1 MGLPSELTTIAERLR
16 DAGYATAGFS
26 ENPLVSQPFGMD
38 QGFEEF
44 DAVSVDQILART
56 QHSEP
61 LDFDIV
67 GKIEVFVTERDRSRP
82 YFLFVN
88 LLDPHGPYR
97 DREVNRFLPSGVSVG
112 ELWGR
117 SRLKKTANLICDR
130 LPSPDEVEILHGLYL
145 GGVAKADVKLGKIVK
160 STQGSGSADRPIVV
174 VTSDHGEQFGEHRLL
189 DHEFSVRA
197 PVLDIP
203 LVVHGLADT
212 EPGRIDA
219 PVELADVA
227 ASVLHWAGIERP
239 PDLAGRPLPTRV
251 SQTAGTGADLLAV
264 YSDEALKTPENWD
277 NEYKPLMN
285 RNAKRAGCGPKDRVF
300 GPMAAITRWPFK
312 LIWFRRYPAEL
323 YNLSWDPAERSDLAA
338 IEPEVSAS
346 LLKEIQRLM
355 NEAGI
360 ADGAGDEAVTP
371 SAAELKALRGLGYV
385 D

>member
-1 MGLPSELTTIAERLR
+1 
-16 DAGYATAGFS
+16 
-26 ENPLVSQPFGMD
+26 
-38 QGFEEF
+38 
-44 DAVSVDQILART
+44 
-56 QHSEP
+56 
-61 LDFDIV
+61 
-67 GKIEVFVTERDRSRP
+67 
-82 YFLFVN
+82 
-88 LLDPHGPYR
+88 
-97 DREVNRFLPSGVSVG
+97 
-112 ELWGR
+112 
-117 SRLKKTANLICDR
+117 
-130 LPSPDEVEILHGLYL
+130 
-145 GGVAKADVKLGKIVK
+145 
-160 STQGSGSADRPIVV
+160 
-174 VTSDHGEQFGEHRLL
+174 
-189 DHEFSVRA
+189 
-197 PVLDIP
+197 
-203 LVVHGLADT
+203 
-212 EPGRIDA
+212 
-219 PVELADVA
+219 
-227 ASVLHWAGIERP
+227 
-239 PDLAGRPLPTRV
+239 
-251 SQTAGTGADLLAV
+251 V